1 MARKKDNLLKD
12 IMEITAQMPWWV
24 GITLAI
30 VSYLV
35 LSIYS
40 AQDMVSTTVNGKS
53 DVGLMMTGNFFKVI
67 AQVGQYILPIPF
79 IIGSVNSAIQ
89 QRKRTRLLKSASST
103 NGKSAIELMS
113 WREFEI
119 LVGEAFKSQ
128 GYKVSET
135 SNGPD
140 GGVDLI
146 LSKDD
151 KKILVQCKHWKT
163 QSVGV
168 KTVRELYGV
177 LTASD
182 ADEVNIVCSGQFTN
196 DAKAFVN
203 DKPIHLI
210 DGNVLYDLIH
220 SGIDVTNTPSSDE
233 IVCCPECGNSM
244 VLRLAKKGSNVGKQF
259 YGCTL
264 YPQCKGTRSY

>member
-1 MARKKDNLLKD
+1 MARRKDNLLKD
-12 IMEITAQMPWWV
+12 IIEITAKMPWWV
-24 GITLAI
+24 GVTLAI

-40 AQDMVSTTVNGKS
+40 AQDIVSTAVVGKPDIGS
-53 DVGLMMTGNFFKVI
+53 IITSNVFKAI
-67 AQVGQYILPIPF
+67 AQVGQYIFPLVF
-79 IIGSVNSAIQ
+79 IIGSVTSAIQ
-89 QRKRTRLLKSASST
+89 QRKRSRLLESASST

-113 WREFEI
+113 WREFEM
-119 LVGEAFKSQ
+119 LVSEAFRKQ
-128 GYKVSET
+128 GYKVRET
-135 SNGPD
+135 PYGPD
-140 GGVDLI
+140 GGVDLV

-163 QSVGV
+163 QKVGV

-196 DAKAFVN
+196 DAKAFVK
-203 DKPIHLI
+203 DKPIYLV
-210 DGNVLYDLIH
+210 DGNVLADLIQ
-220 SGIDVTNTPSSDE
+220 DVMDVEHDSSSTQS
-233 IVCCPECGNSM
+233 VCCPVCGSDM
-244 VLRLAKKGSNVGKQF
+244 TLRLAQKGSNVGKQF

-264 YPQCKGTRSY
+264 YPQCKGIRAY